1 LQKQEARRECVNPII
16 SFFNL
21 IFTYPIFN
29 ALMVLYHFF
38 GDFGL
43 SIIVL
48 TLVIYL
54 LLLPLTR
61 RQLRSMKATLAL
73 QPELTEIRRQHAKD
87 LRAQNEAIQALYKRH
102 GITPTSPYLPLLVQ
116 APIFIGLFSA
126 LNIVL
131 NHAKLA
137 NLNSIIYPFLPQ
149 LTSLPNIDLN
159 WFTAFNGAWH
169 ISLGLPDPTH
179 ILPILTGVVTF
190 VQMRM
195 TQPHTVTEIR
205 DAAMQLTQIVQF
217 LLPFVMVF
225 VTIFIAWQFAAGLA
239 LYRLTS
245 LLLNIIQ
252 QYLITGWGSLL
263 AGPNFGNITNSGDIK
278 SHAHVQQ
285 ARPHLKSSSAKR
297 RALGKGASARRRGK
311 TSRKNRV

>member
-1 LQKQEARRECVNPII
+1 LQKQEARREIVII
-16 SFFNL
+16 TFFNL

-29 ALMVLYHFF
+29 ALMLLYHFF
-38 GDFGL
+38 SDFGL
-43 SIIVL
+43 SIILL

-61 RQLRSMKATLAL
+61 RQLRSMKVTLAL
-73 QPELTEIRRQHAKD
+73 QPELAEIRRQYAKD

-159 WFTAFNGAWH
+159 WFAVFNVAWH

-179 ILPILTGVVTF
+179 ILPILTGVATF

-195 TQPHTVTEIR
+195 AQPHTVAEIR

-252 QYLITGWGSLL
+252 QYFITGWGPLL
-263 AGPNFGNITNSGDIK
+263 TVPHFGNITHDGGVKN
-278 SHAHVQQ
+278 HAPVQE
-285 ARPHLKSSSAKR
+285 ARTYPKSSSAKR
-297 RALGKGASARRRGK
+297 RAQEKRTSARRHGK
-311 TSRKNRV
+311 NSRKNRP